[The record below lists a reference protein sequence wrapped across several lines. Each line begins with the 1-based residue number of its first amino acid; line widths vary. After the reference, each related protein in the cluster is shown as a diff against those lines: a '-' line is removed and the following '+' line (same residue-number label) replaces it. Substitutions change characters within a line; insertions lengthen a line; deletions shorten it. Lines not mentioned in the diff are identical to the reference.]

1 MLGNKRILL
10 LVCVYEK
17 RFETNF
23 QLKSR
28 KAIQDLTL
36 ERNLKKT
43 SWSVL
48 DIYFIY
54 FDKLQQKLFYNCKIL
69 EKYGLF
75 LKKKTF
81 QSFPFGDQQVTEPL
95 IYRHINTQF
104 FTSATHLT
112 MAIVYLIELIS
123 RVYRLHPS

>member
-1 MLGNKRILL
+1 MQI
-10 LVCVYEK
+10 
-17 RFETNF
+17 FERNF

-28 KAIQDLTL
+28 KAMQDLTL

-54 FDKLQQKLFYNCKIL
+54 FDKLQQKLFYNCKIQ

-75 LKKKTF
+75 LKK
-81 QSFPFGDQQVTEPL
+81 
-95 IYRHINTQF
+95 N
-104 FTSATHLT
+104 
-112 MAIVYLIELIS
+112 IS
-123 RVYRLHPS
+123 VLSVWRPTGYWTIDL

>member
-1 MLGNKRILL
+1 M
-10 LVCVYEK
+10 
-17 RFETNF
+17 
-23 QLKSR
+23 
-28 KAIQDLTL
+28 QDLTL

-75 LKKKTF
+75 FKKKKKNIPVLSVWRPT
-81 QSFPFGDQQVTEPL
+81 G
-95 IYRHINTQF
+95 Y
-104 FTSATHLT
+104 
-112 MAIVYLIELIS
+112 
-123 RVYRLHPS
+123 

>member
-112 MAIVYLIELIS
+112 MAMVYLIELIS

>member
-1 MLGNKRILL
+1 MECWGTRGFFYLF
-10 LVCVYEK
+10 VFMQ
-17 RFETNF
+17 RFERNF

-28 KAIQDLTL
+28 KAMQDLTL

-69 EKYGLF
+69 EKHGLF
-75 LKKKTF
+75 LKKKHF
-81 QSFPFGDQQVTEPL
+81 SIF
-95 IYRHINTQF
+95 
-104 FTSATHLT
+104 
-112 MAIVYLIELIS
+112 
-123 RVYRLHPS
+123 RLETNRLLNH

>member
-1 MLGNKRILL
+1 MECWGTRGFFYLF
-10 LVCVYEK
+10 VFMQ
-17 RFETNF
+17 RFERNF
-23 QLKSR
+23 QLKSK
-28 KAIQDLTL
+28 KAMQDLTL

-75 LKKKTF
+75 LKKHF
-81 QSFPFGDQQVTEPL
+81 SPF
-95 IYRHINTQF
+95 
-104 FTSATHLT
+104 
-112 MAIVYLIELIS
+112 
-123 RVYRLHPS
+123 RLETNRLLNH

>member
-1 MLGNKRILL
+1 MFAFMQ
-10 LVCVYEK
+10 
-17 RFETNF
+17 RFERNF

-28 KAIQDLTL
+28 KAMQDLTL

-54 FDKLQQKLFYNCKIL
+54 FDKLQRKLFYNCKIL

-81 QSFPFGDQQVTEPL
+81 QSFPFGDQQVTEHSFSL
-95 IYRHINTQF
+95 QQHI
-104 FTSATHLT
+104 
-112 MAIVYLIELIS
+112 
-123 RVYRLHPS
+123 